1 MGGTAER
8 GTGGLWKLQ
17 GLISGLCLFQK
28 NSSSC
33 MPMIC
38 TLFWII
44 LYALFS
50 RAFFSFASIML
61 IEFPKQVR
69 RSGRECLIF
78 FVSSQGLPG
87 PAQGRVLE
95 KVHLPAK
102 GTGPLGTDQEE
113 LGGGAKEP
121 PFSLGASSRRVRG
134 EPVNPSHVNSL
145 LSGGIAQRSE
155 APRKPPEGYFMCL
168 SHQLLQGP

>member
-50 RAFFSFASIML
+50 RAFLSFASILL
-61 IEFPKQVR
+61 IEFPKQVG

-95 KVHLPAK
+95 KVHLPVK
-102 GTGPLGTDQEE
+102 GTGRWEQTRRSWEE
-113 LGGGAKEP
+113 GP
-121 PFSLGASSRRVRG
+121 RRV
-134 EPVNPSHVNSL
+134 PS
-145 LSGGIAQRSE
+145 
-155 APRKPPEGYFMCL
+155 
-168 SHQLLQGP
+168 LQELHPAE